1 MRKHRFLRHGNTS
14 SAAENNPPKDDHS
27 SSSPNTNAHQVNS
40 SEHGNASH
48 RSEKSN
54 NEHSVKEHT
63 NHHRNHEAGTTL
75 LFDENWFSNWEKH
88 KSQAEKYLSEILL
101 YQDPNF
107 PKHSSISQFFFVLL
121 NHKQKLEESQ
131 IVNFVNT
138 IVSTHSKE
146 RYTLLIPM
154 VFAFELQWN
163 RINEED
169 EEQYTYLANILTP
182 LLDKEILST
191 DILKQLMNFS
201 ALKRCGLDIKNMYI
215 KSRTR
220 ELYTQD
226 RFNLLHEE
234 NEGFS
239 KLISII
245 IDNENME
252 ISKIERVTKEIVEL
266 IGFFNLEPNRVLDIL
281 LDAYEYNTENECYSS
296 IISCLFNSQHLRH
309 AVGFKLLG
317 YHSSKSTPK
326 SLFTMIVQLM
336 RKKLLKFEDILDYL
350 GPNSFDDLTFK
361 HLDYEGERKKES
373 REYSA
378 VSLDGSITEKP
389 EPRFERSYPEFQKDQ
404 KFGFLIELLNLD
416 VISEAITLL
425 DILSK
430 FDPHWNYD
438 IAIACCTSIEK
449 LINPIY
455 IKRSRAMNGI
465 SANLPALTREEIQ
478 TLEDLVFPLIYHTKY
493 ELYRDVKIL
502 SKIIRVLRMYLA
514 APTTQINHNTLIGVL
529 TSVLSSLCFL
539 GMNTVIVSEFW
550 DVFKNVPFTTR
561 YQVYGLL
568 RQVGYER
575 QPKLMAQQNL
585 VSKNVRL
592 IFNRISFANIKT
604 KAREILQYSL
614 TNPIVV
620 CDEFIRKCEN
630 YDNLIPLCVD
640 SAQYTPELFHD
651 TMIYC
656 ILDRFLSNERSA
668 IKDDGI
674 SIATWLSNL
683 ATLCGLFLRTYPFT
697 DITPML
703 NYLTQRLK
711 EGQWEY
717 LIILTEIIKQ
727 TSGLEYSE
735 EISETQLD
743 ALAGGKLILT
753 LAGGFSPVVKGSA
766 VESVIKLKDTLLKT
780 GKGLSLLLLLSK
792 LSNYG
797 IFLHD
802 DLQEWK
808 HIADSKDI
816 SHTTYLLL
824 LKFLLN
830 EVKFVFEEDVTGSE
844 NYCILPL
851 PSIDTLRNG
860 YKLSPSFVFSMARLT
875 MTSIPSNDIEPF
887 LPKEIWSHFSSEFYQ
902 FFWMKELSDI
912 FVPSNLYRDVAAEN
926 PHYRNALQREKDE
939 QQQKYD
945 STLKVMKD
953 SCQHYFIGNGEFVD
967 MGILLQHCFL
977 PRALFSAADS
987 LYCAKLVH
995 ALHSIEVPKFSL
1007 NLFLQTLLSFAP
1019 GILLACT
1026 EFEARRL
1033 GRFTQYLL
1041 SLSNRWCENVSEF
1054 NKDIK
1059 NKPGSFVS
1067 VEGLPQLASMNDSDE
1082 SPFINLDH
1090 DTYQRFHFLL
1100 MENLLNN
1107 CVTLLRS
1114 GDHIKIRIALLFLTP
1129 LAKLNVFPYYK
1140 RHCDSLIDITDLFK
1154 DHRVE
1159 NIKVLAN
1166 TYTPLVRNIRKK
1178 SQDPT
1183 FMNSLLRS
1191 TVKPT
1196 NINIPSKKDLS
1207 NITPVMMQQTPNTAV
1222 SEEPELSSITP
1233 PTVATEDAMIGEFS
1247 DSSSNTGTVSP
1258 PTLTMTPAIEEK
1270 HLPEEETQEKRIE
1283 AKEEEEMQDEETSE
1297 PATAITPSEMQD
1309 VVEPVDET
1317 KIEPL
1322 EEKPPMTETTAA
1334 TSAAETIEEVNTTLA
1349 ETVKTEVTQVSS
1361 VDANNEV
1368 KASEELTVVTST
1380 TPSTIAE
1387 FVQATAEISASS
1399 KGSTI
1404 AESPTTMNS
1413 KLQIKLQNLS
1423 KSAPSSKQDKV
1434 AEYSKDVVSLL
1445 ILPKQNPLR
1454 FYNELKQRLTKESSD
1469 ESKTSS
1475 KGENKASSSSQ
1486 GRADTPSSSSRD
1498 RESQS
1503 SRRIDSE
1510 SNRKYSSSPSSQHE
1524 RRLTPTSS
1532 KDVKKEEQTHGKV
1545 ESAETRRTYARTSD
1559 SGSRSGQLSPYDSR
1573 DSYRSDS
1580 RGYSDSYSRGDSRY
1594 SESSRYS
1601 SSSDRRT
1608 SSSAAQS
1615 SASSDSR
1622 RTSDNRSDLKR
1633 SGNASSSDKN
1643 DLKRSSNERETKT
1656 EHETDSKKKR
1666 FNR

>member
-1 MRKHRFLRHGNTS
+1 M
-14 SAAENNPPKDDHS
+14 
-27 SSSPNTNAHQVNS
+27 
-40 SEHGNASH
+40 
-48 RSEKSN
+48 
-54 NEHSVKEHT
+54 
-63 NHHRNHEAGTTL
+63 
-75 LFDENWFSNWEKH
+75 
-88 KSQAEKYLSEILL
+88 
-101 YQDPNF
+101 
-107 PKHSSISQFFFVLL
+107 VL
-121 NHKQKLEESQ
+121 
-131 IVNFVNT
+131 
-138 IVSTHSKE
+138 
-146 RYTLLIPM
+146 
-154 VFAFELQWN
+154 AFELQWN

-169 EEQYTYLANILTP
+169 EEQYTYLANILTT
-182 LLDKEILST
+182 LLEKEILSS

-201 ALKRCGLDIKNMYI
+201 ALKRCGLEIKNMYI

-252 ISKIERVTKEIVEL
+252 ISKIDRITKEIVEL
-266 IGFFNLEPNRVLDIL
+266 IGFFNLEPNRCLDIL
-281 LDAYEYNTENECYSS
+281 LDAYEHNTENECYSS
-296 IISCLFNSQHLRH
+296 IISHLFNSQHLRH
-309 AVGFKLLG
+309 AIGFKLLG

-326 SLFTMIVQLM
+326 SLFTMIVKLM

-373 REYSA
+373 REYSV
-378 VSLDGSITEKP
+378 VSLDGSSTEKS
-389 EPRFERSYPEFQKDQ
+389 EPRFEKSSPEFQKDQ

-416 VISEAITLL
+416 LISEAITLL

-438 IAIACCTSIEK
+438 IAFACCSSIEK

-455 IKRSRAMNGI
+455 IKRSRTIN
-465 SANLPALTREEIQ
+465 STSNNLPPLTREEIQ

-502 SKIIRVLRMYLA
+502 TKIIRVLKMYLV
-514 APTTQINHNTLIGVL
+514 APAQINHNTLMGVL

-539 GMNTVIVSEFW
+539 GMNTVVVSEFW
-550 DVFKNVPFTTR
+550 DVFRNLPFTTR

-640 SAQYTPELFHD
+640 SAQYTPEIFHD

-683 ATLCGLFLRTYPFT
+683 ATLCGLFFRTYPFT

-735 EISETQLD
+735 EISESQLD

-753 LAGGFSPVVKGSA
+753 LAGGFSPMVKGSA
-766 VESVIKLKDTLLKT
+766 VESVAKLKDTLLKT
-780 GKGLSLLLLLSK
+780 GKGVSLLLLLSK

-808 HIADSKDI
+808 HIADSKDV
-816 SHTTYLLL
+816 SHATYLLL
-824 LKFLLN
+824 LKFLLS
-830 EVKFVFEEDVTGSE
+830 EAKFVFEEDVTGSE

-851 PSIDTLRNG
+851 PSIETLQKG
-860 YKLSPSFVFSMARLT
+860 YKLSPSFVFSIVRLT
-875 MTSIPSNDIEPF
+875 MSSIPSNDIEPF
-887 LPKEIWSHFSSEFYQ
+887 LPNEIWTHFSPEFYQ

-912 FVPSNLYRDVAAEN
+912 FVPSALYRDVVAEN
-926 PHYRNALQREKDE
+926 PHYRNALQKEKDE

-945 STLKVMKD
+945 STLKIMKD
-953 SCQHYFIGNGEFVD
+953 SCQHFFIGNGEFVD

-995 ALHSIEVPKFSL
+995 VLHSIEAPKFSL
-1007 NLFLQTLLSFAP
+1007 NLFLQMLMSMAP

-1041 SLSNRWCENVSEF
+1041 SLSNRWCESISEF

-1059 NKPGSFVS
+1059 NKPGSFVAI
-1067 VEGLPQLASMNDSDE
+1067 EGLPQLASLNDNDE
-1082 SPFINLDH
+1082 SPFIKLDH
-1090 DTYQRFHFLL
+1090 DAYQRFHFLL

-1114 GDHIKIRIALLFLTP
+1114 GDHVKIRIVLLFLTP

-1140 RHCDSLIDITDLFK
+1140 RHCDSLIEITDLFR

-1178 SQDPT
+1178 SQDPS
-1183 FMNSLLRS
+1183 FVNSLLRS

-1196 NINIPSKKDLS
+1196 NINIPRSKKDLS
-1207 NITPVMMQQTPNTAV
+1207 NITPLLETPNTAV
-1222 SEEPELSSITP
+1222 SEEPLSSITP
-1233 PTVATEDAMIGEFS
+1233 PTVAVVEDAMVGEFS
-1247 DSSSNTGTVSP
+1247 DSTSNNTASP
-1258 PTLTMTPAIEEK
+1258 PSLTTPSLEEK
-1270 HLPEEETQEKRIE
+1270 QGEEESLKEQRTEVKQ
-1283 AKEEEEMQDEETSE
+1283 EEEEEDEMQVDEERVSGTTV
-1297 PATAITPSEMQD
+1297 ATTPSEMQAGVETSEPKTEP
-1309 VVEPVDET
+1309 VVEEKAMET
-1317 KIEPL
+1317 
-1322 EEKPPMTETTAA
+1322 PP
-1334 TSAAETIEEVNTTLA
+1334 SVAAETVEEVSSTVA
-1349 ETVKTEVTQVSS
+1349 ESVKTEINQVSA
-1361 VDANNEV
+1361 DAGGEV
-1368 KASEELTVVTST
+1368 KSTSEELTVVTTT

-1387 FVQATAEISASS
+1387 FVQVTAEISS

-1423 KSAPSSKQDKV
+1423 KSTPSLSKQDKV
-1434 AEYSKDVVSLL
+1434 SEYSKEVVSLL
-1445 ILPKQNPLR
+1445 ILPKQNPLK
-1454 FYNELKQRLTKESSD
+1454 FYNELKQRLAKEGSRVAD
-1469 ESKTSS
+1469 ESKSGAKS
-1475 KGENKASSSSQ
+1475 ESKASSSRS
-1486 GRADTPSSSSRD
+1486 DTSPSSSKD
-1498 RESQS
+1498 SQS

-1510 SNRKYSSSPSSQHE
+1510 SNRKYSASPSSQHE
-1524 RRLTPTSS
+1524 RRLTTTPSS
-1532 KDVKKEEQTHGKV
+1532 KDAKKESDQTHGKS
-1545 ESAETRRTYARTSD
+1545 ESSDTRRTSSSRSSD

-1573 DSYRSDS
+1573 DSYRSES
-1580 RGYSDSYSRGDSRY
+1580 RSYSDSYSSRSESRY
-1594 SESSRYS
+1594 ESSRYS
-1601 SSSDRRT
+1601 SSSDSGRRT
-1608 SSSAAQS
+1608 SSSSSSVTQS
-1615 SASSDSR
+1615 SSSDNR
-1622 RTSDNRSDLKR
+1622 RTSSGDSRSDSKR
-1633 SGNASSSDKN
+1633 SGNASSASSDKN
-1643 DLKRSSNERETKT
+1643 DLKRASNERESKS